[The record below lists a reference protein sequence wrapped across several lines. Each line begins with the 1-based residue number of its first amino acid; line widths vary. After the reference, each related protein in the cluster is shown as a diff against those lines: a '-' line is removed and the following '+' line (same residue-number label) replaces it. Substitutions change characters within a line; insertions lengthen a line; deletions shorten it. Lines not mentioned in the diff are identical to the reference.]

1 MQKMK
6 EFSKRVV
13 IALIIL
19 WFLGALFGSAVIVI
33 QLVRDSYTVSIDAL
47 LTYIGTPMGGGI
59 VGYMLKSAFE
69 NREKIKH
76 GFHDISDHTEF

>member
-13 IALIIL
+13 LALIIL
-19 WFLGALFGSAVIVI
+19 WFLGAIFGGIVIVV
-33 QLVRDSYTVSIDAL
+33 QLYRDSYTVSLDAL

-59 VGYMLKSAFE
+59 IGYMLKSAFE
-69 NREKIKH
+69 NREKIKS
-76 GFHDISDHTEF
+76 GFHEETNFTEF

>member
-13 IALIIL
+13 LALIIL
-19 WFLGALFGSAVIVI
+19 WFLGAIFGGIVIVV
-33 QLVRDSYTVSIDAL
+33 QLYRDSYTVSLDAL

-59 VGYMLKSAFE
+59 IGYMLKSAFE
-69 NREKIKH
+69 NREKIKS
-76 GFHDISDHTEF
+76 GFHEETNFTKF